1 MPLFD
6 TRGQQIPY
14 PVLTDKPNAQT
25 AFQNLVEAAVPK
37 MVMTFASASVRGA
50 TIPDPTA
57 GMVSWLLDVK
67 RLEVYD
73 GGAWVAFSV
82 GTSAWT
88 NIPLVAGYSDATG
101 SGNNDQGPVQYRVVN
116 LSGVDALMFRG
127 GFHITY
133 VGGTPTN
140 NVGTLPNWDGVH
152 LGGRITNMTLPSQL
166 WPAYRRTIGVACS
179 ATRSTTS
186 VAKLDVNTDGTLII
200 VGLNDL
206 KDSPPWVSLNG
217 AVCPL

>member
-25 AFQNLVEAAVPK
+25 AFQNLVEASVPK

-57 GMVSWLLDVK
+57 GMVCWLADVK

-73 GGAWVAFSV
+73 GGAWVAFST

-88 NIPLVAGYSDATG
+88 NIPLVSGYS
-101 SGNNDQGPVQYRVVN
+101 SPNNADDNQQGPVQYRVVN

-127 GFHITY
+127 GMHVRY
-133 VGGTPTN
+133 VGGTEAN
-140 NVGTLPNWDGVH
+140 NVGSLPNGGVF
-152 LGGRITNMTLPSQL
+152 TNMTLPSHL
-166 WPAYRRTIGVACS
+166 WPAYRRTIPVACS
-179 ATRSTTS
+179 AVRTTTTT
-186 VAKLDVNTDGTLII
+186 AKLDVNTNGMLAL
-200 VGLNDL
+200 VGINDL

>member
-6 TRGQQIPY
+6 SKGQQIPY
-14 PVLTDKPNAQT
+14 PVLTDKPNAQS
-25 AFQNLVEAAVPK
+25 AFQNLVEAVTPK
-37 MVMTFASASVRGA
+37 VVMTFASASVRGA
-50 TIPDPTA
+50 TLPNPTA

-82 GTSAWT
+82 GTSVWK
-88 NIPLVAGYSDATG
+88 PLNLASGYSDAEDL
-101 SGNNDQGPVQYRVVN
+101 NNEQGPAEYRVVN

-127 GFHITY
+127 GFHVTY
-133 VGGTPTN
+133 QSNGFP
-140 NVGTLPNWDGVH
+140 PNWDSVK
-152 LGGRITNMTLPSQL
+152 LGGRLNNTPFPAHLL
-166 WPAYRRTIGVACS
+166 PAYRRTIPLACS
-179 ATRSTTS
+179 AANSTTS
-186 VAKLDVNTDGTLII
+186 TVKLDVDPNGYAYL
-200 VGLNDL
+200 VGVSDS

>member
-6 TRGQQIPY
+6 SKGQQIPY

-25 AFQNLVEAAVPK
+25 AFQNLVEAVTPK
-37 MVMTFASASVRGA
+37 VVMSFASASVRGA
-50 TIPDPTA
+50 TLPDPTA
-57 GMVSWLLDVK
+57 GMVSWLIDVK

-82 GTSAWT
+82 GTSVWK
-88 NIPLVAGYSDATG
+88 PLDLASGYSEAD
-101 SGNNDQGPVQYRVVN
+101 NNNQGPCEYRIVN
-116 LSGVDALMFRG
+116 LSGVDAVMFRG

-133 VGGTPTN
+133 TSDGRP
-140 NVGTLPNWDGVH
+140 PNWDGVR
-152 LGGRITNMTLPSQL
+152 GGQFTTTVLPSAFH
-166 WPAYRRTIGVACS
+166 PAFLRTIAVACS
-179 ATRSTTS
+179 AQTSTTS
-186 VAKLDVNTDGTLII
+186 TAKMDIYPDGKMYV
-200 VGLNDL
+200 VGLSET